1 MDKYELRWGRV
12 FSRREEE
19 RARGEPSRERGRSLE
34 RSPRRPAFR
43 ADRVPVAGDRRAE
56 GRPSV
61 AAGGEGYAASAEG
74 DVWRRGHDRG
84 DGYGSGDRRAVGVF
98 RSPEERGRRR
108 DERGRRQGV
117 ERFDANQGGEAA
129 EKEEAWETSGEEEA
143 EEDAAN
149 LERAV
154 EDANG
159 EDDGEEPAAGIGS
172 AEPEEADV
180 AGGAS
185 QAEAEGSRSGRSES
199 RGRDASRQEEHYA
212 ERSRQQERRDWG
224 VHADAVGTQGE
235 RGKRE
240 EEGPR
245 ASGEGSRRWERPSV
259 NPRALDWRQAQGGWG
274 EDGARSPDRQLMHKG
289 GWEGEPRAA
298 SHHWRREEGREEGP
312 SSSER
317 RGQRQEGRGGEART
331 SGEEKAAETGARP
344 EIIGSKEGEKHGNRR
359 QRGSGSERR
368 ARRGGERH
376 ESRRHERAGVR
387 GRRGAREKGTVTR
400 AGTGGRAELEGGA

>member
-61 AAGGEGYAASAEG
+61 AAGGEGYAASTDG

-108 DERGRRQGV
+108 DERGHWQGV

-159 EDDGEEPAAGIGS
+159 EDDGEEPAVGLGS

-185 QAEAEGSRSGRSES
+185 QAGAEGSRSGRSES

-224 VHADAVGTQGE
+224 VHAGAVGTQGE
-235 RGKRE
+235 HTRGL
-240 EEGPR
+240 G
-245 ASGEGSRRWERPSV
+245 RRR
-259 NPRALDWRQAQGGWG
+259 RTIAGQAADAQGRMGG
-274 EDGARSPDRQLMHKG
+274 RATRSQPPL
-289 GWEGEPRAA
+289 AA
-298 SHHWRREEGREEGP
+298 GRRT
-312 SSSER
+312 
-317 RGQRQEGRGGEART
+317 RGGAQLIREARP
-331 SGEEKAAETGARP
+331 AA
-344 EIIGSKEGEKHGNRR
+344 
-359 QRGSGSERR
+359 RG
-368 ARRGGERH
+368 ARRGGTDVWPASAMGEEGEWRIPLA
-376 ESRRHERAGVR
+376 SRPAAAGKR
-387 GRRGAREKGTVTR
+387 RRRRQALARRSSAARKGRSMGTVAREAAAARDEHGEVERDTSL
-400 AGTGGRAELEGGA
+400 AGTNARACGGGEGPERKAR

>member
-61 AAGGEGYAASAEG
+61 AAGGEGYAASADG
-74 DVWRRGHDRG
+74 DVWRRRHDRG

-108 DERGRRQGV
+108 DERGRWQGV

-159 EDDGEEPAAGIGS
+159 EDDGEEPAAGLGS

-185 QAEAEGSRSGRSES
+185 QAGAEGSRSGRSES

-212 ERSRQQERRDWG
+212 ERSHQQERRDWG
-224 VHADAVGTQGE
+224 VHAGAMGTQGE

-245 ASGEGSRRWERPSV
+245 ASGE
-259 NPRALDWRQAQGGWG
+259 
-274 EDGARSPDRQLMHKG
+274 
-289 GWEGEPRAA
+289 
-298 SHHWRREEGREEGP
+298 
-312 SSSER
+312 
-317 RGQRQEGRGGEART
+317 
-331 SGEEKAAETGARP
+331 EKAAETGARP
-344 EIIGSKEGEKHGNRR
+344 EIVGSKEGEKHGNRR

-376 ESRRHERAGVR
+376 ESRRHEREGVQ
-387 GRRGAREKGTVTR
+387 GRRGAREKGTVTQ

>member
-19 RARGEPSRERGRSLE
+19 RARDKPSRERGRSLE

-43 ADRVPVAGDRRAE
+43 ADRVPVGGDRRAE

-61 AAGGEGYAASAEG
+61 AAGGEGYAASADG

-117 ERFDANQGGEAA
+117 ERFDADQGGEAA

-185 QAEAEGSRSGRSES
+185 QAGAEGSRSGRGL
-199 RGRDASRQEEHYA
+199 GR
-212 ERSRQQERRDWG
+212 RRRTIAG
-224 VHADAVGTQGE
+224 QAADAQG
-235 RGKRE
+235 RMG
-240 EEGPR
+240 GR
-245 ASGEGSRRWERPSV
+245 ATRSQPPLAAGRRT
-259 NPRALDWRQAQGGWG
+259 
-274 EDGARSPDRQLMHKG
+274 
-289 GWEGEPRAA
+289 
-298 SHHWRREEGREEGP
+298 
-312 SSSER
+312 
-317 RGQRQEGRGGEART
+317 RGGAQLIREARP
-331 SGEEKAAETGARP
+331 AA
-344 EIIGSKEGEKHGNRR
+344 
-359 QRGSGSERR
+359 RG
-368 ARRGGERH
+368 ARRGGTDVWPASAMGEEGERRIPLA
-376 ESRRHERAGVR
+376 SRPAAAGKR
-387 GRRGAREKGTVTR
+387 RRRRQALARRSSAARKGRSMGTVAREAAAARDEHGEVERDTSL
-400 AGTGGRAELEGGA
+400 AGTNARACGGGEGPERKAR

>member
-61 AAGGEGYAASAEG
+61 AAGGEGDAASADG
-74 DVWRRGHDRG
+74 DVWQRGHDRG

-98 RSPEERGRRR
+98 RSPEEHGRRR
-108 DERGRRQGV
+108 DERGRWLGV
-117 ERFDANQGGEAA
+117 ERFDANRGGEAA
-129 EKEEAWETSGEEEA
+129 EEEEA

-154 EDANG
+154 EDADG
-159 EDDGEEPAAGIGS
+159 EDDGEEPAAGIGN
-172 AEPEEADV
+172 AKPEGAYV

-185 QAEAEGSRSGRSES
+185 QAGAEGSRSGRSES
-199 RGRDASRQEEHYA
+199 RDHDASRQEEHYA
-212 ERSRQQERRDWG
+212 ERSHQQERRDWG
-224 VHADAVGTQGE
+224 VHAGAVGTQGE

-245 ASGEGSRRWERPSV
+245 ASGKGSRRRERPSV
-259 NPRALDWRQAQGGWG
+259 DPRALHWRQAQGGRG
-274 EDGARSPDRQLMHKG
+274 EDGERSPDRQLMHKG

-298 SHHWRREEGREEGP
+298 SHHLRREEGRKEGP

-344 EIIGSKEGEKHGNRR
+344 EIVGSKEGEKHGNRR
-359 QRGSGSERR
+359 QRSSGSERR
-368 ARRGGERH
+368 ARRDGERH
-376 ESRRHERAGVR
+376 ESRRHEREGVR

-400 AGTGGRAELEGGA
+400 AGIGGRAELEGGA